1 MKKLIFA
8 AALAALCSARAE
20 LLIQNNDRIPFLGD
34 SITANGNRPAGYVN
48 MVMKGL
54 DSVWYG
60 IQNIRA
66 AGQQITVT
74 INGQLALDYSLAKL
88 TDGKVAPSGFK
99 IPGHLPRPWSSIR
112 TKGPIGFQGMHGGAL
127 P

>member
-60 IQNIRA
+60 IQNI
-66 AGQQITVT
+66 
-74 INGQLALDYSLAKL
+74 
-88 TDGKVAPSGFK
+88 
-99 IPGHLPRPWSSIR
+99 
-112 TKGPIGFQGMHGGAL
+112 FQGMHGGAL
-127 P
+127 PYFRNVRICALTDSNK